1 MKNKIKKIM
10 ATGFAL
16 LTAAQLS
23 LAKPNMEIVQ
33 EKEQQETAQTTDK
46 VEQEK
51 PKLIVPGYNALE
63 NAVVYNTAGKFSL
76 RNRLLTN
83 AELNAGPL
91 GLGFSGLNEIVS
103 LDPKAFYGDNTF
115 YVRLNGSK
123 LALAFQTKA
132 DCTGFFSKKYGA
144 RYIDQL
150 LGGDL
155 WVDAGIDAKSANITA
170 SFVKPFGNGYV
181 LEVCSDNDFAKGAKP
196 VFYFEIQLDK
206 EIAKSLLAYARI
218 ETKNLNLK
226 DVNIMAGVIVD
237 LAKLIG
243 SGK

>member
-1 MKNKIKKIM
+1 
-10 ATGFAL
+10 L

-23 LAKPNMEIVQ
+23 LAKPNMAFAQ
-33 EKEQQETAQTTDK
+33 EMKQQEAAQTTDKK

-51 PKLIVPGYNALE
+51 PRLIVPGYNALE
-63 NAVVYNTAGKFSL
+63 NAVVYNSAGKFSL

-91 GLGFSGLNEIVS
+91 GIGVSGLNEIVN
-103 LDPKAFYGDNTF
+103 LDPKAFYGDNTL

-132 DCTGFFSKKYGA
+132 DRTGIFSKKYGA

-155 WVDAGIDAKSANITA
+155 WVDAGIDSKAANITA
-170 SFVKPFGNGYV
+170 SFVRLFGNGYV
-181 LEVCSDNDFAKGAKP
+181 LEIYSDNDFAKGQKP
-196 VFYFEIQLDK
+196 VFYLELQLDK
-206 EIAKSLLAYARI
+206 EIGKWLLAYVRI
-218 ETKNLNLK
+218 EEKNLK
-226 DVNIMAGVIVD
+226 DVTFMAGAIVD
-237 LAKLIG
+237 IAKLIG
-243 SGK
+243 FGK